1 MVFLY
6 SQCNII
12 VVIHVPRSSYMKKI
26 CQMDIF
32 TFDIQWK
39 NCQHKKMCSFIDMIR
54 FTRRLVNQFVGKTRN
69 GIFSRTK
76 PTNIHLLIDKI
87 EKKIYKH
94 FLQKK
99 EEIKM
104 NKSILNYWNGLVCPA
119 LNRTKWCE
127 FEIFGRS
134 LITLISCCTNKKS
147 DFPEKWLSAMAH
159 CLVDEM
165 CWNPLENW
173 PIFVQIDKHLEIRYF
188 GIDPI
193 AVFSAE
199 YIHETRSKM
208 NRAITCMY
216 AFD

>member
-1 MVFLY
+1 
-6 SQCNII
+6 
-12 VVIHVPRSSYMKKI
+12 MKKYVRWISSHSIFNGKIVNIKKCAHSLIWFVSLDVWWINSLEEQGMAFSAVQNLQTFI
-26 CQMDIF
+26 CWLIKLKKKSTN
-32 TFDIQWK
+32 TFF
-39 NCQHKKMCSFIDMIR
+39 KK
-54 FTRRLVNQFVGKTRN
+54 
-69 GIFSRTK
+69 
-76 PTNIHLLIDKI
+76 
-87 EKKIYKH
+87 
-94 FLQKK
+94 KK
-99 EEIKM
+99 EKIKM

-134 LITLISCCTNKKS
+134 MITLISCCTNKKS